1 MRARVRERT
10 QRVII
15 PAALQEQRAIID
27 GYGHARATRR
37 ELFIERTRIVA
48 ALRDNLPRPRED
60 RRELAVEKPAIGERD
75 YWQPFGAMDV
85 VIDVAILAS
94 DHARTI
100 PVWHD
105 AIVATTE
112 LIVWERD
119 GRVQKVKVPNAGLTI
134 GRKPAEQGASYCTTN
149 PSVSR
154 THCRI
159 ARGPDG
165 WIIEDLGSASG
176 TKINGELAKG
186 STLIQIGDVVMIGDR
201 EGGLTAQLVDVAP
214 PPLPSAIRA
223 SIATIDD
230 SFEAS
235 EGTEVTHIA
244 QWEPVDKIRTSY
256 DIVAERYATELAD
269 DMIARPF
276 ERGMF
281 LAFSELV
288 GKQGEGVVGDVGC
301 GPGHIAK
308 HLTNLQLRVVGF
320 DVSVAMIEQARL
332 KHPDGKFYVGSMFE
346 LPAADNAWIGAV
358 SIYATLHTNAE
369 DRARAFAE
377 LRRVIQPG
385 GYFLHSFFISAPDQ
399 PEGSTYHLQKW
410 FGHAVDLPTYFVSIE
425 DGSAEMDRAGFDVMA
440 ALVREPMNTT
450 ELPTRRCYML
460 GKRR

>member
-1 MRARVRERT
+1 MVL
-10 QRVII
+10 VV
-15 PAALQEQRAIID
+15 D
-27 GYGHARATRR
+27 
-37 ELFIERTRIVA
+37 VD
-48 ALRDNLPRPRED
+48 LR
-60 RRELAVEKPAIGERD
+60 
-75 YWQPFGAMDV
+75 
-85 VIDVAILAS
+85 
-94 DHARTI
+94 
-100 PVWHD
+100 HD
-105 AIVATTE
+105 AIVARTE

-119 GRVQKVKVPNAGLTI
+119 GRVQKVRVPDGGLTI
-134 GRKPAEQGASYCTTN
+134 GRKPAEHGASYCTTN

-159 ARGPDG
+159 AKSPDG
-165 WIIEDLGSASG
+165 WLIEDLGSSSG
-176 TKINGELAKG
+176 TKINGELARG

-223 SIATIDD
+223 SLMTID
-230 SFEAS
+230 

-288 GKQGEGVVGDVGC
+288 GKQGDGIVGDVGC

-308 HLTNLQLRVVGF
+308 HLTSLQLRVVGF

-346 LPAADNAWIGAV
+346 LPVGDETWIGAV
-358 SIYATLHTNAE
+358 SIYATLHSSAE

-377 LRRVIQPG
+377 LRRVIKPD

-399 PEGSTYHLQKW
+399 VEGSMYHLQKW

-425 DGSAEMDRAGFDVMA
+425 DASDEMDRGGFDVVA
-440 ALVREPMNTT
+440 VLVREPTNTK

-460 GKRR
+460 GKRRA